1 MEIKITDLHQEI
13 TYYTVPNGTY
23 KGRHSGHEIRFDTP
37 IGEFVGKCD
46 SGVRGMNIPCTITV
60 KDGTYEINYIGNGK
74 I

>member
-13 TYYTVPNGTY
+13 TYYAVPNGTY
-23 KGRHSGHEIRFDTP
+23 KGRHNGYEIRFDTP

-46 SGVRGMNIPCTITV
+46 MGVGCMNLPCTITV
-60 KDGTYEINYIGNGK
+60 KDGKYEINYIGNGK